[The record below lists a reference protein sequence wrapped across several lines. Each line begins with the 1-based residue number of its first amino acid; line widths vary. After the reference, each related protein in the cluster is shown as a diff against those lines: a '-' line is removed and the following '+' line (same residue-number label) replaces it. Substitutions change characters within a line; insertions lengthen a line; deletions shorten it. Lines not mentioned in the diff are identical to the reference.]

1 MELIVK
7 KPHYN
12 CGVYAVIQLVKLHA
26 YVGETDDL
34 HSRFCDH
41 ICGIAGIDNRRFY
54 STNENLEN
62 ENDKR
67 FLIVP
72 LRNCDKSEKQYYE
85 TIFMF
90 LMRKFGFSLYN
101 CESDNR
107 GYARKFIV
115 NYKDDCSNGL
125 EDLAEKTVEAAKK
138 LLKNSSKT
146 NADIWNDIC
155 NCEKELVIILKLA
168 FRIDDWKQVSNEQV
182 NLKRLW
188 ADLVYSN
195 KNCKVEGK
203 DSLSRQYLLIDNK
216 DNVLR
221 ACAQLDGSELNRQV
235 LEACGVKTMKA
246 GVFSEIIRQGQ
257 LDTTIFTTFGGYLDQ
272 LPETILA
279 IKTEDIER
287 IRIEQISEKEWK
299 LVPKTKV
306 DMNEGVCIW
315 SLKKLCSVDTR
326 RFLETSGKKTQ
337 EHKYIILKYTDSDNK
352 AGQRNAMGYNPVD
365 DESFKEFESRY
376 RENVR
381 KVCNKNRVA
390 RSITVGWPEGGKCTT
405 ELPDEMFP
413 EIISDGV
420 NRAFLISN
428 FYMLD
433 GALEDPMLLL
443 DFYWRHYL
451 GISEEGYEKHEKTEV
466 WPEWLELN
474 EGKYDRIEDLHN
486 GKYLVFN
493 NHVPMN
499 KTWNVNVQCGR
510 IKDDKNREELAS
522 YVLNTD
528 GKKESRNI
536 LIAELTYPYIVDVN

>member
-1 MELIVK
+1 MELVVK

-12 CGVYAVIQLVKLHA
+12 CGVYVVIQLVKLHV
-26 YVGETDDL
+26 YVGETDTL

-41 ICGIAGIDNRRFY
+41 ICGIAGIDGSRFY
-54 STNENLEN
+54 KTNENLKN

-72 LRNCDKSEKQYYE
+72 LRNCDKIEKQYYE

-101 CESDNR
+101 CENDNT

-115 NYKDDCSNGL
+115 DYKDDCSNGL
-125 EDLAEKTVEAAKK
+125 EDLAEKTVESAKK
-138 LLKNSSKT
+138 LLENSSKT
-146 NADIWNDIC
+146 NADIRNDIY
-155 NCEKELVIILKLA
+155 NCEKELKSIFKSVLG
-168 FRIDDWKQVSNEQV
+168 IDDSERVSNEQV
-182 NLKRLW
+182 NLERLW

-203 DSLSRQYLLIDNK
+203 DSLSKQYLLIDNK

-221 ACAQLDGSELNRQV
+221 ACAQLDGSELNRQI
-235 LEACGVKTMKA
+235 LEACGVKTMKTS
-246 GVFSEIIRQGQ
+246 VFSEIIRQGQ

-287 IRIEQISEKEWK
+287 IRIEQISEKGWK
-299 LVPKTKV
+299 LVPRTKV

-315 SLKKLCSVDTR
+315 SFKKLCSMDTR
-326 RFLETSGKKTQ
+326 KFLETSGEKT
-337 EHKYIILKYTDSDNK
+337 HKYIILKYTNSDSK
-352 AGQRNAMGYNPVD
+352 AGQRNAKDYNPVD
-365 DESFKEFESRY
+365 NESFKEFESRY
-376 RENVR
+376 RESVR
-381 KVCNKNRVA
+381 KVRNKSRVA
-390 RSITVGWPEGGKCTT
+390 GSITVGWSEGDKCTT

-413 EIISDGV
+413 EIISDGE

-433 GALEDPMLLL
+433 RVLKDPMSLL
-443 DFYWRHYL
+443 DFYWRHHR
-451 GISEEGYEKHEKTEV
+451 GISDNGYEKPEKTEV
-466 WPEWLELN
+466 LPEWLEKN
-474 EGKYDRIEDLHN
+474 EGKYDRVEYLPN
-486 GKYLVFN
+486 GKCLVVN
-493 NHVPMN
+493 NHVSMV
-499 KTWNVNVQCGR
+499 KTGYVNVQCGR
-510 IKDDKNREELAS
+510 IKDDKSREELAS
-522 YVLNTD
+522 YVLNNTVREE
-528 GKKESRNI
+528 ESINM